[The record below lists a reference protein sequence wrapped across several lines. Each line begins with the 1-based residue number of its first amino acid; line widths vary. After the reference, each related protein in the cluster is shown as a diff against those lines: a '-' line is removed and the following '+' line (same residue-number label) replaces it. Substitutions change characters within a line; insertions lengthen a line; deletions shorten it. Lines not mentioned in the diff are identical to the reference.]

1 MFIFYS
7 TFLSGSKGRKEVAR
21 QKHFTKSIFHYTVI
35 YYTIVNKDFFC
46 SFFVCPVLSI
56 IQFNFVHKN
65 IFNYEYTLTW
75 CLTQQVLC
83 KNQSVLL
90 QKGTLVYYSWHY
102 NYSVIHLWCSLSV
115 QKVFLNEMKTTLCS
129 DVMCYICLSNKTN
142 FWNRNLGPKVKFL
155 CLYAG
160 N

>member
-7 TFLSGSKGRKEVAR
+7 TFLSGCKGRKEVAR

-35 YYTIVNKDFFC
+35 YNCEQRFFC

-56 IQFNFVHKN
+56 IQFNLVHKD
-65 IFNYEYTLTW
+65 IFNYEYTLSW
-75 CLTQQVLC
+75 CLTQQILC

-102 NYSVIHLWCSLSV
+102 NYSVIHLWYSLSV
-115 QKVFLNEMKTTLCS
+115 QKVFLNEIKTTLCS